1 MPLLIKALPFPA
13 NLLVVLF
20 ECNAYKATGS

>member
-1 MPLLIKALPFPA
+1 MTTA

-20 ECNAYKATGS
+20 ECGALGLREKPFS